1 MYCLEEKYQLSGKR
15 IHPVS
20 EGIISHRFF
29 GTNIDMISSRTVEE
43 LIADFMRDLADL
55 NVEHNLLRL
64 MKE

>member
-15 IHPVS
+15 MQPDS
-20 EGIISHRFF
+20 EGIISHRFS
-29 GTNIDMISSRTVEE
+29 GTNIDIISSRAVEE
-43 LIADFMRDLADL
+43 LITDFMRDLADL